1 LRTIE
6 ELRFKLKITNEEKNY
21 YEGFVIGWKYLIYY
35 SDSKKEN
42 KALKYELL

>member
-21 YEGFVIGWKYLIYY
+21 YEGFVIG
-35 SDSKKEN
+35 
-42 KALKYELL
+42 